1 MLDWISNAAGNI
13 GSWLGSGIGSFFNWI
28 LGGLNI
34 VLTKVIDAAR
44 TFWELLD
51 SIWNFGVG
59 LIDSLL
65 ELFSAFFPF
74 VPPEVSSVI
83 SLAFIA
89 VLVAG
94 IYKKVSG
101 K

>member
-1 MLDWISNAAGNI
+1 MFEWISNAAGSI
-13 GSWLGSGIGSFFNWI
+13 GSWLGSGLGSFFKWL
-28 LGGLNI
+28 LGGVEVI
-34 VLTKVIDAAR
+34 LTKVINAAR
-44 TFWELLD
+44 TFWDLLD
-51 SIWNFGVG
+51 SIWSFGVG

>member
-1 MLDWISNAAGNI
+1 MLDWISNAAGSI
-13 GSWLGSGIGSFFNWI
+13 RSWLGSGLGSFFKWL
-28 LGGLNI
+28 LGGVEVI
-34 VLTKVIDAAR
+34 LTKVINAAR

>member
-1 MLDWISNAAGNI
+1 MLDWISNAAGSI

-74 VPPEVSSVI
+74 VPPEVSSAI

>member
-1 MLDWISNAAGNI
+1 MLEWIGNAVGSI
-13 GSWLGSGIGSFFNWI
+13 GSWLGSGIGKFFGW
-28 LGGLNI
+28 LFGGVEVI
-34 VLTKVIDAAR
+34 VTKVINAAR
-44 TFWELLD
+44 TFWDLLD

-59 LIDSLL
+59 LINSILD
-65 ELFSAFFPF
+65 LFAAFFPF
-74 VPPEVSSVI
+74 LPPEVSTVI

-89 VLVAG
+89 VLVSG